1 MTSLWIQV
9 QAQVNNEDVAV
20 AEPKQE
26 GSLGRVELDRLGSL
40 RDSTQIS
47 LLSLTPPKPL
57 APLPLRC
64 LSSIA
69 FRFNFTIAFRFNYL
83 SPRTDSIVSVCRIT
97 QEELQSTEKRCT
109 LRVIC
114 VHYTRLTRV

>member
-69 FRFNFTIAFRFNYL
+69 FRFNYL
-83 SPRTDSIVSVCRIT
+83 SPRTGSIVSVCRIT

-109 LRVIC
+109 LRVIR